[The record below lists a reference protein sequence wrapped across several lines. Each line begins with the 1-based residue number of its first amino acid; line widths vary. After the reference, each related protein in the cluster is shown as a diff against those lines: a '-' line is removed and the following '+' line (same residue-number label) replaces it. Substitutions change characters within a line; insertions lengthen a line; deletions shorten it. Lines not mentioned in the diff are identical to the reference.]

1 MGIVLASA
9 DVSTAQTECVGWT
22 GPRARLAVP
31 AGLTNTFTSP
41 RMAPYYIMRKN
52 EKQREKSEFSDETN
66 QQKDEKTK
74 QSKKNKTLE
83 IDNKKQTYNSVLL
96 EEHGQI

>member
-1 MGIVLASA
+1 
-9 DVSTAQTECVGWT
+9 
-22 GPRARLAVP
+22 
-31 AGLTNTFTSP
+31 
-41 RMAPYYIMRKN
+41 MAPYYIMRKTKN
-52 EKQREKSEFSDETN
+52 KNKEKSEFSDETN